1 MNFRK
6 SLYVAA
12 TATAMVT
19 AMTIVGSAAHA
30 YTVLLDQFVVT
41 KNTDDGSGGNPV
53 YLNDSFSDG
62 NPLPTT
68 EATFPSGNPITTTT
82 FGGWQESGGRAI
94 ADSSLATPTTSL
106 FTGNNINLTN
116 FRFNTNGD
124 PLPDPRGL
132 KLDDTIEVRGLF
144 DLSSDLEG
152 RGSYAIELRDSGFGG
167 ANDDRARLG
176 IVSDAGGN
184 LSVRFRDMDAAAGT
198 QTILDDDMLM
208 AGHSQ
213 ILFVLRHEALTGDVS
228 ASYAYVDT
236 LLDISDTDSA
246 AYQGLSFIA
255 MDGTASIFNGEDWT
269 RAGVSVSGDIV
280 VSEPAAL
287 ALFGLGLAGL
297 GLARRRRVA

>member
-6 SLYVAA
+6 SLCVAA
-12 TATAMVT
+12 TATAM
-19 AMTIVGSAAHA
+19 MTTTMIFGSAAHA

-41 KNTDDGSGGNPV
+41 KNTNDGTGTNPV
-53 YLNDSFSDG
+53 YLNETFSDG
-62 NPLPTT
+62 TPLPTT
-68 EATFPSGNPITTTT
+68 EATFPSGNPITTST

-94 ADSSLATPTTSL
+94 ADSSLGTAVTSI
-106 FTGNNINLTN
+106 FSGNNINLTN

-124 PLPDPRGL
+124 PLPDTRGL

-144 DLSSDLEG
+144 DLSSDLGG
-152 RGSYAIELRDSGFGG
+152 RGTYSIELRDSGSGG

-176 IVSDAGGN
+176 VWSDASGN
-184 LSVRFRDMDAAAGT
+184 LSVRFRDMDATTGSVT
-198 QTILDDDMLM
+198 VLDDDMLM

-213 ILFVLRHEALTGDVS
+213 ILFVLRHEANTGDVS

-287 ALFGLGLAGL
+287 AVFGLGLAGL
-297 GLARRRRVA
+297 GFARRRRTV